1 MRTALKRVWD
11 YTFCIYSPPNRL
23 PSLARFRF
31 LYILYRHGKIILH
44 SLCIGSTTEYGH
56 SFYVRTTPKY
66 RYTFCIFRLRNVANY
81 DYTFCI
87 YPTGQTPG
95 RAVFL
100 YILYIFSGKSCCMFR
115 IVLPLR
121 RSFLYV
127 LYMCGRMRSAF
138 LTGCSS
144 FFILYVLYT
153 FQRRTAAYFVY
164 TIRRQARHFVV
175 SIRFVYV
182 LEGTFYTFCIF
193 SRDEWLYVLYI
204 FLPFVPFSLRS
215 REELYVLYS
224 FALLHRHAPRSFTF
238 WA

>member
-1 MRTALKRVWD
+1 MRTALKRVWN
-11 YTFCIYSPPNRL
+11 YTFCIYSSPNRL

-95 RAVFL
+95 RAVSL
-100 YILYIFSGKSCCMFR
+100 YILYIFSSKSCCMFC

-127 LYMCGRMRSAF
+127 LYMRGRMRSAF
-138 LTGCSS
+138 FDRVLV
-144 FFILYVLYT
+144 FLYP
-153 FQRRTAAYFVY
+153 
-164 TIRRQARHFVV
+164 
-175 SIRFVYV
+175 IRFVYFSTPHRCV
-182 LEGTFYTFCIF
+182 FRIYHSTTSPSLCRFYTFCIC
-193 SRDEWLYVLYI
+193 
-204 FLPFVPFSLRS
+204 P
-215 REELYVLYS
+215 
-224 FALLHRHAPRSFTF
+224 
-238 WA
+238 